1 MVGDIFRERR
11 VDERPEA
18 ERIWERTFF
27 RARNAGFT
35 FRQAEAL
42 FAHENFGM
50 YPSRTWKLM
59 PKLEVHW
66 YCKVSDIPRS
76 ELT

>member
-1 MVGDIFRERR
+1 MVGDIFTPRR

-18 ERIWERTFF
+18 EKQWEKTFY

-42 FAHENFGM
+42 YAHENYGM
-50 YPSRTWKLM
+50 YPSRQWKLM
-59 PKLEVHW
+59 PKVDSYFYL
-66 YCKVSDIPRS
+66 KVADVPRS
-76 ELT
+76 DLN